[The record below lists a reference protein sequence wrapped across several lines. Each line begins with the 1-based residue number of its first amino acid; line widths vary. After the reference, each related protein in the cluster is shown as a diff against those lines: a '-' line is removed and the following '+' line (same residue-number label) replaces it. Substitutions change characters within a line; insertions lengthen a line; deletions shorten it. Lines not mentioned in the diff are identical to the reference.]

1 MERVLPAG
9 GGGGGGGGKSR
20 SRPASPPR
28 RRPAAPAARGTHAR
42 AATFHS
48 PASWLD
54 VLDLSFDGTTNDAR
68 AKTGLRIDPP
78 NDDDDDGDGDGDGDD
93 DDDENDGDS
102 PRVWSPNPLFAEED
116 GTAVLARTARREA
129 APARTTP
136 LGADE
141 ERAAATTL
149 ATLLRCVMCVVKD
162 DRGGPSEDV
171 EEEDEDEDDT
181 PLSAPP
187 PPPWVTA
194 EDDASR
200 PLIPPSVRL
209 KRRRRRR
216 RFGFPTRTV
225 GSTLADV
232 LRVACALTLGVAVPV
247 LSLVSGAETG
257 ANRRDD
263 DDCNGSCNGSSNPES
278 SSASRLTRA
287 SVALKLVALVASQWT
302 LQATLC
308 GPPSR
313 TFSDCSN
320 NLKSTAFLADA
331 RGGFAPRRVR
341 AAVHAAYARIARTR
355 TAREWRMLLA
365 PYAFARIASAAAAA
379 RSLFVRGESN
389 LKGSSPIS
397 RFWSLGRFAADVGS
411 DVFAAASYA
420 LTCALFRVACALTLL
435 RLNSLFVMIQNLGG
449 EHDDAEA
456 EDDDDDVDNEEDD
469 DDDVDR
475 SDVGAIV
482 EEHAALRALVRRMAH
497 SFRMFLVVTTLA
509 CLGECFAASLYAV
522 SVHAAVSSDGDRR
535 DLTRAL
541 RSAVPSALRLLLHA
555 WGTALNLRA
564 ATLATHRMQKTG
576 SYLSERHARITAQL
590 CASDPRV
597 HERVVHD
604 RAVEAFAARHAA
616 VGSFRD
622 NGLGISVFGFVL
634 DREFLRTF
642 HAALVALVLFVAA
655 RALTAE
661 SHR

>member
-9 GGGGGGGGKSR
+9 GGGGGGGGSR

-28 RRPAAPAARGTHAR
+28 NARARGTHAR

-54 VLDLSFDGTTNDAR
+54 VLDDAR
-68 AKTGLRIDPP
+68 AKTGLRIDPS
-78 NDDDDDGDGDGDGDD
+78 NDEDGDDD

-102 PRVWSPNPLFAEED
+102 PRVWSPNPLFAKED

-129 APARTTP
+129 APARTNP

-149 ATLLRCVMCVVKD
+149 ATLLRCVMCVVPD
-162 DRGGPSEDV
+162 DRGGPRVSDV
-171 EEEDEDEDDT
+171 EEDDDEDDT
-181 PLSAPP
+181 PPLPAPPPQPLP

-194 EDDASR
+194 ADDVSR
-200 PLIPPSVRL
+200 PLIPASVPS
-209 KRRRRRR
+209 RRRRRR

-232 LRVACALTLGVAVPV
+232 CRVACAFTLGVAVPV

-263 DDCNGSCNGSSNPES
+263 DDCNGSSNGSSNPES
-278 SSASRLTRA
+278 SSASRARLLRGLTRA
-287 SVALKLVALVASQWT
+287 SVALKLVALVASHWT

-308 GPPSR
+308 GPSSR

-320 NLKSTAFLADA
+320 KNLKSTAFLADA

-365 PYAFARIASAAAAA
+365 PYAFARIATAAAAA
-379 RSLFVRGESN
+379 RSLFVRGEST
-389 LKGSSPIS
+389 LKGCSSPIS

-435 RLNSLFVMIQNLGG
+435 RLNSLFVMIQNLGV
-449 EHDDAEA
+449 EHADAEA
-456 EDDDDDVDNEEDD
+456 EDDDAEVDNEEDEE
-469 DDDVDR
+469 DDVDR

-522 SVHAAVSSDGDRR
+522 SVHADVLSDGDRR

-541 RSAVPSALRLLLHA
+541 GSAVPSALRLLLHA

-597 HERVVHD
+597 HERVVHE
-604 RAVEAFAARHAA
+604 RTVEAFAARHAA